1 VVRYRF
7 GTDDLLR
14 TRFAIAP
21 LMDLVGATYVL
32 RKPERY
38 PEHRPWAEWARPRAR
53 ELDMTLLDV
62 ATPASVD
69 FYPVFLGPP
78 PRAPRTT
85 VEVELERVAATPP
98 ADVAA
103 EITRAYPRG
112 VPAEGRM
119 LVEDPARG
127 LERLVREMQ
136 AFWDELL
143 RPWWSRIAAVLETEI
158 AWRARRLAAV
168 GPGAAFAGLHGTVRW
183 REEALYVEPTTKAPA
198 DVDLAG
204 RGLLLVPAA
213 FTWPLVWPRTD
224 PPWDPA
230 LVYSPPG
237 MGVLWAPDDAAAGAL
252 DQLLGRGRARVLLA
266 LGRPAATLDLARQL
280 ALSAGG
286 VSQHLG
292 VLRRAGLVTG
302 RRDGRRVVY
311 ERTGK
316 GDSLCDTAL

>member
-21 LMDLVGATYVL
+21 LMDLVGAIYVL

-38 PEHRPWAEWARPRAR
+38 PEHRPWAEWALPRAR
-53 ELDMTLLDV
+53 QLDMRLLDV
-62 ATPASVD
+62 ATPTSVD
-69 FYPVFLGPP
+69 FYPVFIGPP

-85 VEVELERVAATPP
+85 VQAEFERVAATPP
-98 ADVAA
+98 AAVAA
-103 EITRAYPRG
+103 EIARAYPRG
-112 VPAEGRM
+112 VPTAGRV

-127 LERLVREMQ
+127 LDRLVAEMR
-136 AFWDELL
+136 AFWDGLL

-158 AWRARRLAAV
+158 AWRARQLAAV
-168 GPGAAFAGLHGTVRW
+168 GPKAAFTGLHETVRW
-183 REEALYVEPTTKAPA
+183 RAEALYVEPTTKAPA

-213 FTWPLVWPRTD
+213 FTWPLVWPRSD

-237 MGVLWAPDDAAAGAL
+237 IGALWAPDDPAAGAL
-252 DQLLGRGRARVLLA
+252 DALLGRGRARVLLA
-266 LGRPAATLDLARQL
+266 LGRPAATLDLARHL
-280 ALSAGG
+280 AVSPGG

-302 RRDGRRVVY
+302 RRDGRRVIY
-311 ERTGK
+311 QRTEQ
-316 GDSLCDTAL
+316 GDSLCNAPR